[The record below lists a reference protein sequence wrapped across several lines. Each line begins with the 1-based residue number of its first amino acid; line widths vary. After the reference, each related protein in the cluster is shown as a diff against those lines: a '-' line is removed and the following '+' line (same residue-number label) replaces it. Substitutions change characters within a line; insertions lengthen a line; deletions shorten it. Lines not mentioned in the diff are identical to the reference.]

1 VKNELFMLIVTQ
13 KGRFTVYRSVEF
25 CKQQEDELFS
35 WGGNTAVSQ
44 VVCRITPFRTTLPGQ
59 VPEM

>member
-1 VKNELFMLIVTQ
+1 MLVVTQ

-44 VVCRITPFRTTLPGQ
+44 VVGRITPFRTTLPGQ